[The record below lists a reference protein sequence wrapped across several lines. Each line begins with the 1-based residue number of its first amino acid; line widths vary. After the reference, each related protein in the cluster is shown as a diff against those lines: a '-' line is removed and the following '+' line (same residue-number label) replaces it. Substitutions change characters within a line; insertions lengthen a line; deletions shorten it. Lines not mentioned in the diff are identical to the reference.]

1 MALLSGEI
9 VGLQFVAVTL
19 LGVLGLIGITLRKRK
34 ARNVLAMVAAT
45 PTAAAAPV
53 LAAVVPTTVASPTVV
68 TDPMQSSSLPGML
81 DLDSNPPPG
90 GGASGPL
97 W

>member
-1 MALLSGEI
+1 
-9 VGLQFVAVTL
+9 
-19 LGVLGLIGITLRKRK
+19 K
-34 ARNVLAMVAAT
+34 ARNVLAMAAAT

-53 LAAVVPTTVASPTVV
+53 LAAAVPATVAATAVV
-68 TDPMQSSSLPGML
+68 TDPMLSSALPGML
-81 DLDSNPPPG
+81 DLDSDPPSG

>member
-1 MALLSGEI
+1 
-9 VGLQFVAVTL
+9 
-19 LGVLGLIGITLRKRK
+19 VLGLIGITLRKRK
-34 ARNVLAMVAAT
+34 ARNVLAMLAAT

-53 LAAVVPTTVASPTVV
+53 LAAVVPATVAAPTVV
-68 TDPMQSSSLPGML
+68 TDPMQSAALPGML